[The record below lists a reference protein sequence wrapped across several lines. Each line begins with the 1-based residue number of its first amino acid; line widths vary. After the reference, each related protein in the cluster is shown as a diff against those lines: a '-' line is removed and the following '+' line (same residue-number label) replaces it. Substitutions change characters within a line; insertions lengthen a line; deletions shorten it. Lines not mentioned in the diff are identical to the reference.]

1 MDHSVIICKYNISIS
16 LQGVVLLSFD
26 PQISTCTSKN
36 KLVQPKTTTTP
47 TTTTTTT
54 TKKNKWISK
63 ENSSKNQNVN
73 FKSKMKIFIESTFEK
88 VLFSKYYLRK
98 FEGIRIHLLVQ
109 LITVTEIELLRTF
122 DGMNYLL
129 TSS

>member
-1 MDHSVIICKYNISIS
+1 
-16 LQGVVLLSFD
+16 
-26 PQISTCTSKN
+26 
-36 KLVQPKTTTTP
+36 
-47 TTTTTTT
+47 
-54 TKKNKWISK
+54 
-63 ENSSKNQNVN
+63 
-73 FKSKMKIFIESTFEK
+73 MKIFIESTFEK

-122 DGMNYLL
+122 DGMKYLL